1 MDIDTM
7 NETLKERKLKIE
19 GSKNPGAKRRAEL
32 QKLYAPQISKL
43 TTPLF
48 SLVVIAILVFGWSSN
63 LEDYINPESGLG
75 YALGIAGGS
84 LILTLLLYS
93 LRKRARWMKK
103 AGPVK
108 YWFKAHMKLGVL
120 GPVLI
125 LYHCGFNLGSTN
137 SNIALF
143 SMLIVAASGL
153 TGRFLYGK
161 IHYGLYGNRV
171 TWAQLR
177 KDESF
182 MKSGMDTVFNF
193 APKIR
198 GRIFG
203 YEKKIMRPS
212 SNLIHSFWKFLVVG
226 LITRKSYISSA
237 ALLDRA
243 CADLGRQ
250 VGWSAKERRKRKT
263 QMKRYLAAYY
273 GTIKKIVQ
281 LSFYEKLFSL
291 WHVLHLPLFYMLI
304 VTGIFHV
311 IAVHMY

>member
-1 MDIDTM
+1 MVT
-7 NETLKERKLKIE
+7 
-19 GSKNPGAKRRAEL
+19 
-32 QKLYAPQISKL
+32 
-43 TTPLF
+43 
-48 SLVVIAILVFGWSSN
+48 AILVFWWTSN

-75 YALGIAGGS
+75 YALGITGAS

-143 SMLIVAASGL
+143 SMLIVASSGL

-161 IHYGLYGNRV
+161 IHYGLYGKRV
-171 TWAQLR
+171 TWAQL
-177 KDESF
+177 KEDETF
-182 MKSGMDTVFNF
+182 MKSGLHTIF
-193 APKIR
+193 AVAPDLR
-198 GRIFG
+198 ERVFG
-203 YEKKIMRPS
+203 YEEKIMKPS
-212 SNLIHSFWKFLVVG
+212 SNLIYSFWKVLIVG
-226 LITRKSYISSA
+226 FMTRKSYMSSA
-237 ALLDRA
+237 LLLDKA
-243 CADLGRQ
+243 CITLGRQ
-250 VGWSAKERRKRKT
+250 VGWSTKELNKRKIE
-263 QMKRYLAAYY
+263 MKRYLTAYY
-273 GTIKKIVQ
+273 GTIRKIVE

-291 WHVLHLPLFYMLI
+291 WHVFHMPLFYMLI